1 MGGAVIARAGADTIP
16 LQIGIIP
23 TIANAGYYA
32 ADKFGYF
39 TAENVAIT
47 AQVIRGGAAAIPAL
61 TSGSIDVLFSNAT
74 SVVEAITRG
83 IDLRLVIEG
92 TIMANKPPDSGAL
105 VKRRGDPIHTG
116 KDLEGKVIAT
126 NALRDVIWMVVT
138 AWISATGGDPQKVG
152 IIEVPIPSMVDAVK
166 QKRVDAALIIDPVL
180 TAALDDPALELLDW
194 PLSKVYAGGP
204 TSMWVTTPEVTQRRP
219 SDLRAFLRAYKRG
232 ALWVNANLGKDAY
245 YDLVVAFSGLNADVV
260 RRMKPVPTPPDI
272 VPNSLLRLT
281 ALMHQTGLLN
291 TNVDLRTKI
300 FT

>member
-1 MGGAVIARAGADTIP
+1 MIAPAGADPIP

-39 TAENVAIT
+39 AAENVAIT

-61 TSGSIDVLFSNAT
+61 TNGSIDVLFSNAT

-152 IIEVPIPSMVDAVK
+152 IIEVPIPAMVDAVK

-180 TAALDDPALELLDW
+180 TSALDDPALELLDW
-194 PLSKVYAGGP
+194 PLSRVYAGGP
-204 TSMWVTTPEVTQRRP
+204 TSMWVTTPDVTQRRA
-219 SDLRAFLRAYKRG
+219 SDLRAFLRAYRRG

-281 ALMHQTGLLN
+281 ALMHQTGLLT

>member
-1 MGGAVIARAGADTIP
+1 MIAPADADPLP
-16 LQIGIIP
+16 LQLGIIP

-39 TAENVAIT
+39 AAENVAIT

-74 SVVEAITRG
+74 SVVEAIARG

-180 TAALDDPALELLDW
+180 TVALDDPALELLDW

-204 TSMWVTTPEVTQRRP
+204 TSMWVTTPDVAQRRTT
-219 SDLRAFLRAYKRG
+219 DLRAFLRAYRRG

-245 YDLVVAFSGLNADVV
+245 YDLVVAFSGLNADLV

-281 ALMHQTGLLN
+281 ALMHQTGLLT

-300 FT
+300 FA

>member
-1 MGGAVIARAGADTIP
+1 MIAPAAADPIP
-16 LQIGIIP
+16 LQLGIIP

-39 TAENVAIT
+39 AAENVAVT

-61 TSGSIDVLFSNAT
+61 TSGTIDVLFSNAT
-74 SVVEAITRG
+74 SVVEAIARG

-138 AWISATGGDPQKVG
+138 AWIAATGGDPQKVG

-180 TAALDDPALELLDW
+180 TVALDDPALELLDW

-204 TSMWVTTPEVTQRRP
+204 TSMWVTTPDVTQRRT
-219 SDLRAFLRAYKRG
+219 SDLRAFLRAYRRG
-232 ALWVNANLGKDAY
+232 AQWVNANLGKDAY
-245 YDLVVAFSGLNADVV
+245 YDLVVAFSGLNADLV

-281 ALMHQTGLLN
+281 ALMHQTGLLT

-300 FT
+300 FA